1 METRVESCMIRPI
14 IAMFQTLFSQILTD
28 LGELEGDYRAFHL
41 KNDIPL
47 SILSCL
53 IACISIL
60 GMSRLDGI
68 LFHDSPSLLAWMV
81 FSRIAYVVI
90 TIAVMVAML
99 NCTRVRIFD
108 RLVLGWLIFTIIYL
122 VASNILRPSDYSTA
136 SFAIIVPF
144 AIYLLS
150 PLKSS
155 VNFTLA
161 FVFSLSMLIVEYALK
176 GDASAPWSGA
186 IASQLVVHTLGSGS
200 ALQLQSYRRRSFK
213 AYIEEKDAR
222 EMVAYLANIDPL
234 TKSLTRRHLFNIA
247 ESEFLRYARYHRP
260 LSVLVI
266 DADHFKNINDMHGH
280 HAGDVVLRSLSL
292 VALEQKRAQD
302 TFGRLGGEEFGLILP
317 ETNLQQAKIV
327 ADRIQ
332 KTWEKSPVNLDGVL
346 IQSTVSIG
354 VAEANPDDKSFDDV
368 LRRADRMMYKA
379 KEAGRNRVV
388 TE

>member
-1 METRVESCMIRPI
+1 MIHPI
-14 IAMFQTLFSQILTD
+14 KAMFRTLFSQIITD

-53 IACISIL
+53 IASVSIL
-60 GMSRLDGI
+60 GMLPLDMA
-68 LFHDSPSLLAWMV
+68 LFHDSPSLLAWAV
-81 FSRIAYVVI
+81 FSRIAYVTI
-90 TIAVMVAML
+90 TIPFMIAML
-99 NCTRVRIFD
+99 NSVRVRRFD
-108 RLVLGWLIFTIIYL
+108 QLACGWLIFTVGYL
-122 VASNILRPSDYSTA
+122 LIANLARPSDYSTA
-136 SFAIIVPF
+136 SFAIVVPF
-144 AIYLLS
+144 AIYMLS
-150 PLKSS
+150 PLRLST
-155 VNFTLA
+155 NFTLS
-161 FVFSLSMLIVEYALK
+161 FVFSAGILLGEYLWK
-176 GDASAPWSGA
+176 DAAMISLSGA
-186 IASQLVVHTLGSGS
+186 FATQLVVHTLGFGS

-213 AYIEEKDAR
+213 AYMDEKDAK

-234 TKSLTRRHLFNIA
+234 TKSLTRRQLFNIA
-247 ESEFLRYARYHRP
+247 ESEYLRYSRYHRP

-354 VAEANPDDKSFDDV
+354 VAEANPDDRSFDDV
-368 LRRADRMMYKA
+368 LRRADQMMYKA
-379 KEAGRNRVV
+379 KQAGRNRVV
-388 TE
+388 SE